1 MGKSPPGHSPT
12 MAIGSRDDFVRDA
25 PVDDAVQRGC
35 AAAHTDLTSRRDSLY
50 DSHFSFVWRNLR
62 RLGVPDVI
70 LEDAAQDVFLVVH
83 RRWDSFDSRWS
94 SVETWLFGI
103 LMRVA
108 RNHRRSLRRRAWAI
122 PSTGDVVEVVPSPAA
137 GPAELVARRE
147 AVALLDCLLD
157 SLDEDKRAIIVLVDV
172 EQLSVPQAAE
182 ALEVNLNTAYWRLR
196 TARTQLRK
204 SLARIRA
211 TENAVRDGQGGR
223 GFVMRIAAAAGAGRR
238 HAVGHRRR
246 AHRAR
251 AERDGARA
259 CAQGRRDQAGG
270 GDRARHR
277 ARARRRRSRAR

>member
-1 MGKSPPGHSPT
+1 MGKGPPGHSPAMVNRAVPT
-12 MAIGSRDDFVRDA
+12 PPAVAGTDA
-25 PVDDAVQRGC
+25 GAAGAVGGL
-35 AAAHTDLTSRRDSLY
+35 APTSSDLTPRQLY

-70 LEDAAQDVFLVVH
+70 IEDAAQDVFLVVH

-122 PSTGDVVEVVPSPAA
+122 PSTGDLVEVVPSTAA

-147 AVALLDCLLD
+147 AVALLDRLLD

-182 ALEVNLNTAYWRLR
+182 SLEVNLNTAYWRLR

-204 SLARIRA
+204 ALARLRA
-211 TENAVRDGQGGR
+211 REARAGR
-223 GFVMRIAAAAGAGRR
+223 GR
-238 HAVGHRRR
+238 
-246 AHRAR
+246 
-251 AERDGARA
+251 
-259 CAQGRRDQAGG
+259 GG
-270 GDRARHR
+270 
-277 ARARRRRSRAR
+277 

>member
-1 MGKSPPGHSPT
+1 MVNGAATLPTAHAGADAGAPAAMGALAPT
-12 MAIGSRDDFVRDA
+12 TS
-25 PVDDAVQRGC
+25 
-35 AAAHTDLTSRRDSLY
+35 DLTPRRLY

-70 LEDAAQDVFLVVH
+70 IEDAAQDVFLVVH

-108 RNHRRSLRRRAWAI
+108 RNHRRSLRRRSWAI

-147 AVALLDCLLD
+147 AVALLDPLLD
-157 SLDEDKRAIIVLVDV
+157 SLDEEKHASIVLVAV
-172 EQLSVPQAAE
+172 EPMSVPLAAE
-182 ALEVNLNTAYWRLR
+182 SLEVNLNTAYWRLR

-211 TENAVRDGQGGR
+211 TENRDKEGS
-223 GFVMRIAAAAGAGRR
+223 A
-238 HAVGHRRR
+238 
-246 AHRAR
+246 
-251 AERDGARA
+251 
-259 CAQGRRDQAGG
+259 
-270 GDRARHR
+270 
-277 ARARRRRSRAR
+277 

>member
-1 MGKSPPGHSPT
+1 MGKGPPGHSPT
-12 MAIGSRDDFVRDA
+12 MVTGAATDSSANSHAG
-25 PVDDAVQRGC
+25 DAVADVG
-35 AAAHTDLTSRRDSLY
+35 ALLPTPSDLTPRRLY
-50 DSHFSFVWRNLR
+50 DSHFPFLR
-62 RLGVPDVI
+62 RLGVPDSI

-122 PSTGDVVEVVPSPAA
+122 PSTGDVVDVVPSPAA

-147 AVALLDCLLD
+147 AVALLDRLLD

-182 ALEVNLNTAYWRLR
+182 SLEVNLNTAYWRLR

-204 SLARIRA
+204 SLARFRA
-211 TENAVRDGQGGR
+211 SENRSETDKGG
-223 GFVMRIAAAAGAGRR
+223 VA
-238 HAVGHRRR
+238 
-246 AHRAR
+246 
-251 AERDGARA
+251 
-259 CAQGRRDQAGG
+259 
-270 GDRARHR
+270 
-277 ARARRRRSRAR
+277 SS

>member
-1 MGKSPPGHSPT
+1 MASGAATASSARAAGDAGNAGEPLPT
-12 MAIGSRDDFVRDA
+12 ESG
-25 PVDDAVQRGC
+25 
-35 AAAHTDLTSRRDSLY
+35 LTPRQLY

-83 RRWDSFDSRWS
+83 RRWESFDSRWS

-103 LMRVA
+103 LLRVA
-108 RNHRRSLRRRAWAI
+108 RNHRRSLRRRSWAI

-147 AVALLDCLLD
+147 AVALLDRLLD
-157 SLDEDKRAIIVLVDV
+157 SLDEDKRSIIVLVDV

-211 TENAVRDGQGGR
+211 TEARSETDREGG
-223 GFVMRIAAAAGAGRR
+223 A
-238 HAVGHRRR
+238 
-246 AHRAR
+246 
-251 AERDGARA
+251 
-259 CAQGRRDQAGG
+259 
-270 GDRARHR
+270 
-277 ARARRRRSRAR
+277 S

>member
-1 MGKSPPGHSPT
+1 MRRLAPLAAVLVLGASQSPKTHRLEATPDTVAYGYYWSE
-12 MAIGSRDDFVRDA
+12 AK
-25 PVDDAVQRGC
+25 PVLRIASGDIIDVD
-35 AAAHTDLTSRRDSLY
+35 TLLTSTP
-50 DSHFSFVWRNLR
+50 NTLR
-62 RLGVPDVI
+62 RLGVPARALD
-70 LEDAAQDVFLVVH
+70 DAAQDVFLVVH

-147 AVALLDCLLD
+147 AVALLDRLLD

-182 ALEVNLNTAYWRLR
+182 SLEVNLNTAYWRLR

-204 SLARIRA
+204 SLARFRA
-211 TENAVRDGQGGR
+211 SENRSETDK
-223 GFVMRIAAAAGAGRR
+223 
-238 HAVGHRRR
+238 
-246 AHRAR
+246 
-251 AERDGARA
+251 
-259 CAQGRRDQAGG
+259 GG
-270 GDRARHR
+270 GA
-277 ARARRRRSRAR
+277 SS

>member
-1 MGKSPPGHSPT
+1 MASGAATAPSPRAGNDVSAAGALPPT
-12 MAIGSRDDFVRDA
+12 PADVTPR
-25 PVDDAVQRGC
+25 Q
-35 AAAHTDLTSRRDSLY
+35 LY

-62 RLGVPDVI
+62 RLGVPDLI

-103 LMRVA
+103 LLRVA

-122 PSTGDVVEVVPSPAA
+122 PSTGDIVEVVPSQAA

-147 AVALLDCLLD
+147 AVVMLDRLLE

-211 TENAVRDGQGGR
+211 AETRSETDREGNA
-223 GFVMRIAAAAGAGRR
+223 
-238 HAVGHRRR
+238 
-246 AHRAR
+246 
-251 AERDGARA
+251 
-259 CAQGRRDQAGG
+259 
-270 GDRARHR
+270 
-277 ARARRRRSRAR
+277 